1 MAEQQPL
8 QDAREAGT
16 SPPLCRLL
24 VIDDDTSICEVIE
37 KLAEK
42 VGFGTAR
49 AVSVDE
55 AARQLRESHFD
66 CITLDLG
73 LGEDSGVEV
82 LKVLA
87 DMRYQAPVIIISG
100 SQRTMRDFATMI
112 GNNMHLPLQQ
122 HLAKPINLAAL
133 KKALVDIK
141 ANLESQCSA
150 QPAA

>member
-1 MAEQQPL
+1 MAEQQSL
-8 QDAREAGT
+8 QPALETGAPQ
-16 SPPLCRLL
+16 SPRRLL
-24 VIDDDTSICEVIE
+24 VIDDDLSICAVIE

-42 VGFGTAR
+42 VGFATVR

-55 AARQLRESHFD
+55 AARQLREAHVD

-82 LKVLA
+82 LKILS
-87 DMRYQAPVIIISG
+87 DMKCQAPIIIISG

-122 HLAKPINLAAL
+122 HLAKPINFAAL

-141 ANLESQCSA
+141 GSLERQYSP

>member
-8 QDAREAGT
+8 QHAREADT
-16 SPPLCRLL
+16 SQPPCRLL
-24 VIDDDTSICEVIE
+24 VIDDDTSICAVIE
-37 KLAEK
+37 KLGEK
-42 VGFGTAR
+42 AGFATAR

-55 AARQLRESHFD
+55 ATQLLRESHFD

-87 DMRYQAPVIIISG
+87 DMRCQTPIIIISG
-100 SQRTMRDFATMI
+100 SQRAMREFATMI
-112 GNNMHLPLQQ
+112 GNNLHLVLQQ
-122 HLAKPINLAAL
+122 HLAKPINFAVL
-133 KKALVDIK
+133 KSALVDIK
-141 ANLESQCSA
+141 RKLEPQCSA

>member
-8 QDAREAGT
+8 QHAPEADT
-16 SPPLCRLL
+16 SQSPCRLL
-24 VIDDDTSICEVIE
+24 VIDDDTSICAVIE
-37 KLAEK
+37 KLGEK
-42 VGFGTAR
+42 VGFATAR

-87 DMRYQAPVIIISG
+87 DMRCQAPIIIISG
-100 SQRTMRDFATMI
+100 SQRTMREFATMI
-112 GNNMHLPLQQ
+112 GNNMHLTLQQ
-122 HLAKPINLAAL
+122 HLAKPIDFAVL
-133 KKALVDIK
+133 KKTLADIK
-141 ANLESQCSA
+141 RNLESQYSA